1 MKHAHGA
8 YIGLCISWC
17 LILITIGWS
26 NAGTPPDKAIVTD
39 AEIVEW
45 YDGDTAVVNV
55 TTQYRVRLLD
65 CWAPE
70 VKGDEKESGLKSK
83 EYIKSICP
91 EGSTVRLKIPT
102 TGRLQDSLTFGRVLG
117 EIWSQSEDGEWHNV
131 SDQMVKDGFATK
143 TKER

>member
-1 MKHAHGA
+1 MKHI
-8 YIGLCISWC
+8 YISFCISC
-17 LILITIGWS
+17 FMIITVIGWS
-26 NAGTPPDKAIVTD
+26 SAGTPPDKAITAD

-70 VKGDEKESGLKSK
+70 VRGDEKESGLKSK

-131 SDQMVKDGFATK
+131 SDQMVKEGFATK